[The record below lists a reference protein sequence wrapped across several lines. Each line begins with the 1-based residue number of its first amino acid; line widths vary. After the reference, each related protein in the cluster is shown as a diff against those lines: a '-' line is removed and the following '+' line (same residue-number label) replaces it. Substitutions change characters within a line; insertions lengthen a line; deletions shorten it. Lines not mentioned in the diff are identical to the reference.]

1 MRGKR
6 PTREEFRSKVVE
18 FMEHF
23 EYTLST
29 FPEGSETGQFRNY
42 ARKILRTEI
51 ESVLQGKNKEV
62 ERRYK
67 YYIDSK

>member
-1 MRGKR
+1 VRGKE

-29 FPEGSETGQFRNY
+29 FPEGTETDQCRDY
-42 ARKILRTEI
+42 ARKILRAEI
-51 ESVLQGKNKEV
+51 ENVLQGKNKEV

-67 YYIDSK
+67 YYIESK